1 MRKTGKILTMF
12 LALGICMST
21 MTCALGEEE
30 GLGAG
35 AKSLEIPKSV
45 EAEAVQEAPK
55 ADAIAGPQ
63 AGTAAEAPAE
73 QTGVQEKV
81 EEKTEVGG
89 KESAAAPA
97 PNESAKP
104 ASGELTEIEDLE
116 TPLGLFDSNAGFTG
130 TVEIQREGE
139 GALYYGDFV
148 TLTAQISNANRPFA
162 IRWEVNRQDEEG
174 WQTIAGANGLNY
186 SFLLTKGN
194 VDYEYRVVLVAAA

>member
-1 MRKTGKILTMF
+1 MRKTGKILTMI

-21 MTCALGEEE
+21 MACALGEEE
-30 GLGAG
+30 GPGAG
-35 AKSLEIPKSV
+35 AKNLEVPKSV

-55 ADAIAGPQ
+55 ADAVAGPQ

-73 QTGVQEKV
+73 QTGVQPKAAG
-81 EEKTEVGG
+81 KTEVGG
-89 KESAAAPA
+89 KE
-97 PNESAKP
+97 P

-148 TLTAQISNANRPFA
+148 TLTAKISNANRPFA

-186 SFLLTKGN
+186 SFLLTKDN